1 MKKLSTEQI
10 EQICES
16 HLFSLPYFRGML
28 RAVENSL
35 VESVDLPEKLLDVGA
50 GDGHFAQAALKG
62 KTLLGIDP
70 WLSPMVEAK
79 SRGAYGLLVQADGK
93 ALPLPDGCLPGALS
107 NSVLEHIPGVQGV
120 LNEVGRV
127 LEPGGIFVF
136 TVPNQRFRTQLW
148 GMSFANK
155 LGLKKMAAVYEKFFN
170 KISRHVNLD
179 EPETWLQRLR
189 AAGFSQVEYHNYF
202 PVWAMRMLERGHA
215 AGLPNLLWKKLF
227 NRWVLF
233 PSRKNPFLRFNRVLA
248 LVKYPLDEEGTCTFF
263 IARRN
268 A

>member
-1 MKKLSTEQI
+1 M
-10 EQICES
+10 
-16 HLFSLPYFRGML
+16 
-28 RAVENSL
+28 
-35 VESVDLPEKLLDVGA
+35 
-50 GDGHFAQAALKG
+50 
-62 KTLLGIDP
+62 
-70 WLSPMVEAK
+70 
-79 SRGAYGLLVQADGK
+79 
-93 ALPLPDGCLPGALS
+93 
-107 NSVLEHIPGVQGV
+107 
-120 LNEVGRV
+120 